1 MPKKGFDFLFGPGG
15 TSDGT
20 QGGEDKDAT
29 TEEAGVKSPKVMQ
42 GVFTDFIQN
51 FAGIFKENT
60 VGGFLAQLG
69 RTFMSGVGSFA
80 DLFTSIL
87 GGIGGLLGGGG
98 GFLSMLIPGMRYGG
112 MTKNYSTGG
121 IARGP
126 QSGYPA
132 MLHGNEAVVPL
143 PDGNKIPVDLGAG
156 AGGVNNVSVN
166 VNVASDGQ
174 ATTEM
179 TGDKAGGLGKA
190 VAVAVQEELQRQKR
204 PGGILSP
211 FGAA

>member
-1 MPKKGFDFLFGPGG
+1 
-15 TSDGT
+15 
-20 QGGEDKDAT
+20 
-29 TEEAGVKSPKVMQ
+29 
-42 GVFTDFIQN
+42 
-51 FAGIFKENT
+51 
-60 VGGFLAQLG
+60 
-69 RTFMSGVGSFA
+69 
-80 DLFTSIL
+80 
-87 GGIGGLLGGGG
+87 
-98 GFLSMLIPGMRYGG
+98 MLIPGMRYGG

-143 PDGNKIPVDLGAG
+143 PDGNKIPVELGAG

-179 TGDKAGGLGKA
+179 TGDRAGGLGKA